1 MVGFVLD
8 KNTKGSLYNHKVTCF
23 YAKKHS
29 KQPFNP

>member
-8 KNTKGSLYNHKVTCF
+8 KNTKGSLFNHKVTCF

-29 KQPFNP
+29 K